1 MNQPSNIE
9 ERINA
14 LESWQKTLIHQGKI
28 LLFVATVAGLF
39 FQFQSCKVNDKIAN
53 LNKQI
58 EASAKE
64 LAEIEKAAKAAAQIA
79 DRAIIKAGDLQEAV
93 GASQR
98 ASSQAAQ
105 HSQEA
110 QHSLTEIKETVVRI
124 EASSMNAE
132 ASSKKAMDLTE
143 ATQALLT
150 KVQEA
155 VGTASNAAQRAEA
168 IAFESDKKFRQLDT
182 TIDDMITRLT
192 ALAATRQE
200 TRTQQPQDEEP
211 KVILVNISAMR
222 SKVTLRE
229 GSTSLRRVN
238 LTSMDYEGTVYVPK
252 GYSAV
257 VKCTA
262 MDSTIFI
269 SSELKGRVTVNDI
282 GMRNRI
288 VELK

>member
-93 GASQR
+93 GASQC